1 MNITAST
8 AAYEDWLRNQLDSD
22 IVADDLDD
30 KHKKM
35 RQNAFTFL
43 RATYWRWAEEIL
55 KLCPDLSDAPPILAV
70 GDLHVENF
78 GTWRDAEG
86 RLVFGVNDF
95 DEAAEMPYILDPL
108 RLAVSAALAE
118 KSALNI
124 ADICKH
130 ILDGYA
136 EGLEAPRPIVLDQ
149 HDVQLRRMFSV
160 GNKKR
165 AKFWSD
171 MDPGRN
177 APTEQ
182 NKQKKGGVA
191 PRGPDPRFVRALKSA
206 RPEPSVKFVYWPRT
220 AGAGSLGRPRWIGFS
235 LWRGAPLVREAKALV
250 PSAWTR
256 AHGGGRRLRCVEIA
270 NGAYRSPDPWYT
282 LSESILVRRLSPN
295 NRKLELDK
303 ATDPSTLLRPR
314 VLRAMGRDLAAVHL
328 GTPVRQS
335 SIARDL
341 AKRRKIFGTC
351 VEMAVE
357 FTRRD
362 FADYKK
368 QR

>member
-1 MNITAST
+1 MNITASA
-8 AAYEDWLRNQLDSD
+8 AAYEDWLRSHLDGD
-22 IVADDLDD
+22 IVADDLHD

-35 RQNAFTFL
+35 RKDAFTFL

-55 KLCPDLSDAPPILAV
+55 KLSPDLSDAPPVLAV

-95 DEAAEMPYILDPL
+95 DEAAEMPYVLDPL
-108 RLAVSAALAE
+108 RLAASAALAA
-118 KSALNI
+118 KSSLSI
-124 ADICKH
+124 EDICTH

-136 EGLEAPRPIVLDQ
+136 QALQGPRPVVMDER
-149 HDVQLRRMFSV
+149 DLRLRQMFVVSD
-160 GNKKR
+160 KTR

-171 MDPGRN
+171 MDPAHN
-177 APTEQ
+177 ATAEKSKP
-182 NKQKKGGVA
+182 KKGRA
-191 PRGPDPRFVRALKSA
+191 ALPGPAPRFVRALKSA

-220 AGAGSLGRPRWIGFS
+220 AGAGSLGRPRWIGFG

-256 AHGGGRRLRCVEIA
+256 AHGDGRRLRCVEIA
-270 NGAYRSPDPWYT
+270 NGAYRSPDPWYA
-282 LSESILVRRLSPN
+282 LSESVLVRRLSPN
-295 NRKLELDK
+295 NRKLELGT

-328 GTPVRQS
+328 GTPDRQTA
-335 SIARDL
+335 IARDL
-341 AKRRKIFGTC
+341 EKRRKIFAKC
-351 VEMAVE
+351 VEIAVE
-357 FTRRD
+357 FTCRD
-362 FADYKK
+362 FAEWKK
-368 QR
+368 RR

>member
-8 AAYEDWLRNQLDSD
+8 VAYEDWLRSHLDGE
-22 IVADDLDD
+22 IVADDLHD
-30 KHKKM
+30 KDKKM
-35 RQNAFTFL
+35 RKDAFTFL

-55 KLCPDLSDAPPILAV
+55 ELCPDLSDAPPVLAV

-108 RLAVSAALAE
+108 RLAASAALAG
-118 KSALNI
+118 KSGLSI
-124 ADICKH
+124 KDICTH

-136 EGLEAPRPIVLDQ
+136 EGLEAPRPLVLDQ
-149 HDVQLRRMFSV
+149 HDLQLRRMFTV

-171 MDPGRN
+171 MDRDRN
-177 APTEQ
+177 AAAR
-182 NKQKKGGVA
+182 NKSKKGGAA
-191 PRGPDPRFVRALKSA
+191 PRAPAPRFVRALKSA

-220 AGAGSLGRPRWIGFS
+220 AGAGSLGRPRWIGFG
-235 LWRGAPLVREAKALV
+235 LWREASLVREAKALV

-270 NGAYRSPDPWYT
+270 NGAYRSPDPWYA

-303 ATDPSTLLRPR
+303 ATEPSTLLRPR

-328 GTPVRQS
+328 GTPDRQAA
-335 SIARDL
+335 IARDL
-341 AKRRKIFGTC
+341 EKRRKILGTC
-351 VEMAVE
+351 VEAAVE
-357 FTRRD
+357 FTHRD
-362 FADYKK
+362 FAEWKK
-368 QR
+368 RG